1 MNQTMCILAT
11 ESWTGLA
18 RQSAKSRKSATEP
31 KTPKMATTGPDQAR
45 MMGAPRKRPE
55 WPLLNFLPPIPED
68 GHFLPFR
75 PIWARMLKLLKKW
88 RNPHFRSKNHKIIA

>member
-1 MNQTMCILAT
+1 MNHIVCILGKD
-11 ESWTGLA
+11 SWTGRN

-55 WPLLNFLPPIPED
+55 WPLSIFWPPIPEN
-68 GHFLPFR
+68 GHFLPFC

-88 RNPHFRSKNHKIIA
+88 QNPHFRSKNHKIIA

>member
-1 MNQTMCILAT
+1 MNQTMCILAMQ
-11 ESWTGLA
+11 SWTGLA

-31 KTPKMATTGPDQAR
+31 KTPKMAKTGPDRAR
-45 MMGAPRKRPE
+45 MMGMPRKSLK
-55 WPLLNFLPPIPED
+55 WPLSIFWPPIPEN